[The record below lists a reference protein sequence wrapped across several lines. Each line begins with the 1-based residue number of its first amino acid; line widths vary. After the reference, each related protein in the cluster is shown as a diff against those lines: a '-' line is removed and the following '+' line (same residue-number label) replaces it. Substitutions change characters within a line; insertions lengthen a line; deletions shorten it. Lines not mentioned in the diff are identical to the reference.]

1 MSKAPKQATHDEPSE
16 AVNARL
22 TELEVKLSYSEDLL
36 EQLNM
41 TVYRQQ
47 EQIDALLAQVAQL
60 RLMQASAASGGG
72 ASARDP
78 RDELPPHY

>member
-1 MSKAPKQATHDEPSE
+1 MPIDPSPSAE
-16 AVNARL
+16 ADAVNARL

-36 EQLNM
+36 ERLNM
-41 TVYRQQ
+41 SVYRQQ

-60 RLMQASAASGGG
+60 RLMQVSAPSGGVG
-72 ASARDP
+72 ARDP

>member
-1 MSKAPKQATHDEPSE
+1 MHNASADPRHPAD
-16 AVNARL
+16 AVNDRL

-36 EQLNM
+36 EQLNL

-47 EQIDALLAQVAQL
+47 TQIDALLAQIAQL
-60 RLMQASAASGGG
+60 RLLVVSAPGGG
-72 ASARDP
+72 AARDP

>member
-1 MSKAPKQATHDEPSE
+1 MSNDPSHSAE
-16 AVNARL
+16 ADAVNARL

-41 TVYRQQ
+41 SVYRQQ

-60 RLMQASAASGGG
+60 RLMQASAPGGG
-72 ASARDP
+72 AGARDP